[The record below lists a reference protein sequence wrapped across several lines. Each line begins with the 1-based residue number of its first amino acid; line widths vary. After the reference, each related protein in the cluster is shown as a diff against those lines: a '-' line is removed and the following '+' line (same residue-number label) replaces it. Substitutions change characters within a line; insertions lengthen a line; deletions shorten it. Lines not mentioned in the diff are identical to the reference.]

1 MEVLLEEDVLQV
13 YGGTSIMNGA
23 RFPKKSHVTVELQII
38 LEAQQ
43 QQLELQN
50 QQLSLRKPQIYL
62 FVPTFIQCL
71 ILKLD
76 YT

>member
-13 YGGTSIMNGA
+13 YGGTSIMNGV
-23 RFPKKSHVTVELQII
+23 RFPKKSHVTAELQIT

-43 QQLELQN
+43 QLLQLQN
-50 QQLSLRKPQIYL
+50 QQLSLLKPQIYL